1 MVVLEEGAAVPAVAA
16 LPGAPVALDL
26 VLHEMA
32 RPPPRYPLSWTVS
45 FYPIALVVWVSV
57 FASITYGIYQ
67 ANQVAGFVVGI
78 MLGLVCLFGS
88 PFFAVCGH
96 DRDEYRVWSII
107 PFLVLAAGA
116 YIAMMLLAH
125 WCPNMDRDAAVIHN
139 AIYNPETRNLSQQIT
154 VNPSGLWV
162 LDSDLP
168 DRAVFSIPSQSP
180 NFIGFAINDSSTV
193 FVMQLALDDLPYPG
207 LSFPVQSDGRLW
219 LETAPNAWRPSLYW
233 LQTDLHTRFPGRNF
247 TSFLVASKPLSN
259 YHHSRSVCVPAVQ
272 IFAVLGSLAYG
283 YMFVLQ
289 LAILFCN
296 IPCR

>member
-1 MVVLEEGAAVPAVAA
+1 MTVLEEGAAPAPPVPV
-16 LPGAPVALDL
+16 PVALDL
-26 VLHEMA
+26 ALHEVV
-32 RPPPRYPLSWTVS
+32 RPPPRYPLSWSVS
-45 FYPIALVVWVSV
+45 FYPIWLVLWVAM
-57 FASITYGIYQ
+57 FASVVYGIYQ
-67 ANQVAGFVVGI
+67 ANQTAGTVIGI
-78 MLGLVCLFGS
+78 FLGIVCLFFS
-88 PFFAVCGH
+88 PFFVTNGIY
-96 DRDEYRVWSII
+96 RYEYRVWSIL

-125 WCPNMDRDAAVIHN
+125 WCPNMDGDAAVIHS
-139 AIYNPETRNLSQQIT
+139 AVYDPPTTNLSAL
-154 VNPSGLWV
+154 VLSNPSGLWV

-233 LQTDLHTRFPGRNF
+233 LQTDLQTRFPSRNF
-247 TSFLVASKPLSN
+247 TSFLVATEPLSN

-272 IFAVLGSLAYG
+272 IYAVLGSLACG